1 MLCLLIQCNNKRFSC
16 RRKARYFYKKNL
28 RLKKTLYWNRTNI
41 YCFEDRCTNHYTK
54 SANKVFFILYVQVKR
69 LELLQLLRHFI
80 LSEACLP
87 FQHTCYCIYY
97 CITFSKRKPKKGI
110 RKFDIKRS
118 WRNRDL
124 NSDSCDA
131 NTVYYQLY
139 YFPFISYNIIF
150 KHKEK
155 YATLLDFYPDT

>member
-1 MLCLLIQCNNKRFSC
+1 VKLVYHSNTLATAYIIVLLF
-16 RRKARYFYKKNL
+16 
-28 RLKKTLYWNRTNI
+28 
-41 YCFEDRCTNHYTK
+41 
-54 SANKVFFILYVQVKR
+54 
-69 LELLQLLRHFI
+69 LLQK
-80 LSEACLP
+80 
-87 FQHTCYCIYY
+87 
-97 CITFSKRKPKKGI
+97 KRKPKKGI